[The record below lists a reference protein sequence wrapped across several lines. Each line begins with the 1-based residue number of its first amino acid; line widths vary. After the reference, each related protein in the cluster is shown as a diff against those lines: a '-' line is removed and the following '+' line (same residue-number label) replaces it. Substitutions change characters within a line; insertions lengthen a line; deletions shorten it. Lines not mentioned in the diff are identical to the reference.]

1 VIRRAIADWTD
12 AVKNLNPPVVK
23 QEEMIE
29 EVKASKRSKTKQKKR
44 AEKNKELSTRVES
57 VEHPVG
63 FTVVENFADQLEE
76 HVADEF
82 VNDIELNGDLVATAE
97 SSVVEVE
104 EFVQPQVVH
113 VEEKPGIVE
122 PEASVDPIHPLPRTP
137 QKGFSVTVLTRVKR
151 TPRVVLDPNAAEFE
165 PVVDES
171 IFSPSPPLSSYTL
184 LQPMEQ
190 LLSRDIESSR
200 AHVESELERLQHLCS
215 QLSLD
220 ARARSN
226 GDLYSS
232 SEAFR
237 LQLQTVCNVWKNL
250 QETSVEMIQQS
261 DSIPSLII
269 QNPLP

>member
-1 VIRRAIADWTD
+1 
-12 AVKNLNPPVVK
+12 
-23 QEEMIE
+23 
-29 EVKASKRSKTKQKKR
+29 
-44 AEKNKELSTRVES
+44 
-57 VEHPVG
+57 
-63 FTVVENFADQLEE
+63 
-76 HVADEF
+76 
-82 VNDIELNGDLVATAE
+82 
-97 SSVVEVE
+97 
-104 EFVQPQVVH
+104 VH

-171 IFSPSPPLSSYTL
+171 TFSPSMVSGAEFPPLPSYTL

-200 AHVESELERLQHLCS
+200 AHVASELERLQHVCS